1 MKVLVVGSGAMGR
14 NHVRVYSEN
23 HRVDEVLVA
32 DTSAESLE
40 TVKKIQKTK
49 TFFDLG
55 QALKQKPDCI
65 VVAVPT
71 RFHYEI
77 ASKVLD
83 YKIPLLVEKPITEN
97 LDDGKKLVE
106 KAEKQKT
113 LLLAGHIERF
123 NPAVQALKKNLHLI
137 GTLFY
142 ASAHRFGV
150 PTQRD
155 VGDSFVDQAVHDID
169 VISFLYGK
177 PPKEVSA
184 IERKIADAK
193 SNDLC
198 SALFEFDGFTATV
211 EANRVTPIKNRDL
224 ILLGT
229 KGAAKLDYITQ
240 DLAIFMSE
248 SMDSKFS
255 TFDEIVLRVGRG
267 TEIKPYFVKD
277 EPLRVEA
284 NHFLDCVEG
293 KAKPMISGR
302 DALHAIAAVQ
312 AGQRSAKSGKKEKIN
327 QL

>member
-1 MKVLVVGSGAMGR
+1 MKVLIAGCGSMGR

-23 HRVDEVLVA
+23 HRVTEVIA
-32 DTSAESLE
+32 FDPSKESLKMVE
-40 TVKKIQKTK
+40 AYQKTR
-49 TFFDLG
+49 TFTDLNE
-55 QALKQKPDCI
+55 ALKEKPDCA
-65 VVAVPT
+65 VVAAPT
-71 RFHYEI
+71 RLHYEVANRI
-77 ASKVLD
+77 LD
-83 YKIPLLVEKPITEN
+83 EKIPLLVEKPITEE
-97 LDDGKKLVE
+97 LEDGKKLVD
-106 KAEKQKT
+106 KAEKQNT

-137 GTLFY
+137 GELFY

-155 VGDSFVDQAVHDID
+155 VGSSFVDQAVHDID

-177 PPKEVSA
+177 PPSEVSA
-184 IERKIADAK
+184 IERKIVDGK
-193 SNDLC
+193 NNDLC

-224 ILLGT
+224 IVLGT
-229 KGAAKLDYITQ
+229 KGAARLDYITQ
-240 DLAIFMSE
+240 DLTIYIAE
-248 SMDSKFS
+248 KVESKFS

-267 TEIKPYFVKD
+267 TEMKPYFVKD

-302 DALHAIAAVQ
+302 DSLYAIASVQ
-312 AGQRSAKSGKKEKIN
+312 AGQKSAKSGRKEKVVM
-327 QL
+327 

>member
-1 MKVLVVGSGAMGR
+1 MKVLVIGNGAMGR

-23 HRVDEVLVA
+23 HRVDQVIVY
-32 DTSAESLE
+32 DTLPESLE
-40 TVKKIQKTK
+40 SVRKVQKTRA
-49 TFFDLG
+49 FSDLG
-55 QALKQKPDCI
+55 KALAEKPDCA

-71 RFHYEI
+71 KYHYEI
-77 ASKVLD
+77 ALKVLD
-83 YKIPLLVEKPITEN
+83 AKIPLLVEKPITES
-97 LDDGKKLVE
+97 LDEGKKLVE
-106 KAEKQKT
+106 KAERQNA

-123 NPAVQALKKNLHLI
+123 NPAVQALKRNLHLI
-137 GTLFY
+137 GELFY

-155 VGDSFVDQAVHDID
+155 VGDSFLDQAVHDID

-184 IERKIADAK
+184 IERKIVDAK

-240 DLAIFMSE
+240 DLTIFMS
-248 SMDSKFS
+248 DNLDTKFS
-255 TFDEIVLRVGRG
+255 SFDEIVLRVGRG
-267 TEIKPYFVKD
+267 TEVKPYFVKD

-302 DALHAIAAVQ
+302 EALYAVAAAQ
-312 AGQRSAKSGKKEKIN
+312 AGQKSAKEGKKEKISV
-327 QL
+327 